1 MGKYLVI
8 ANLTG
13 HDSHGVQRVPRYLQW
28 LAEGD
33 FVADRTVKV
42 VTDTPVLAVLDG
54 QYGFGQTV
62 APQAVEI
69 GIKKCKEMGL
79 AAIALRN
86 AGHVGRVGDWA
97 EMAAAEGLIS
107 IHYVNAASSV
117 LVAPFG
123 GVDRRFSTAPYCVG
137 IPRKGQNPLV
147 LDFATSVVAEGKV
160 LNASFGGK
168 KIPDDALIAPDGSTS
183 GDPHVLY
190 GDYTPTGPRTYRKG
204 TGAIRAFGEHKGSG
218 LALMCEIL
226 GGSLTGTGATQES
239 RKWANGMLSFYIDPA
254 RIDPEGFFPE
264 DVTRYVAY
272 VKSATPGRAR
282 RRGARSRRARGA
294 HAHQAAEGG
303 RAAAR
308 RHVEGHCRRS
318 RKDRHR
324 CGPHSTHARLTTRNI
339 HSEDTPVQHSNDLIE
354 TPQELRHAHH
364 LQRAGD
370 RGARAP
376 PHRLHHQASG
386 VPVPRPAAHRRLC
399 AHGDHPH
406 HACLRAEQQGR
417 PQAARRLL
425 RVCGV
430 QARPHH
436 HRHPGPRRGRRRLRC
451 LLGRGAERRA

>member
-1 MGKYLVI
+1 MITVKAKALEELVRDIFRKAGCSAAEAGRMGKYLVI

-42 VTDTPVLAVLDG
+42 ITDTPVLAVLDG

-79 AAIALRN
+79 AAVALRN
-86 AGHVGRVGDWA
+86 SGHVGRVGDWA
-97 EMAAAEGLIS
+97 EMAAADGLIS

-147 LDFATSVVAEGKV
+147 LDFATSIVAEGKV

-226 GGSLTGTGATQES
+226 GGSLTGTGATQEE

-254 RIDPEGFFPE
+254 RIDPDGFFPE
-264 DVTRYVAY
+264 DVTRYVGY
-272 VKSATPGRAR
+272 VKSARPATAGAEVLVPGEPEERMRAKR
-282 RRGARSRRARGA
+282 LKDGVPLPEDTWKAIAA
-294 HAHQAAEGG
+294 AAEKIGIE
-303 RAAAR
+303 AAR
-308 RHVEGHCRRS
+308 
-318 RKDRHR
+318 
-324 CGPHSTHARLTTRNI
+324 I
-339 HSEDTPVQHSNDLIE
+339 
-354 TPQELRHAHH
+354 
-364 LQRAGD
+364 QRALD
-370 RGARAP
+370 
-376 PHRLHHQASG
+376 
-386 VPVPRPAAHRRLC
+386 
-399 AHGDHPH
+399 
-406 HACLRAEQQGR
+406 
-417 PQAARRLL
+417 
-425 RVCGV
+425 
-430 QARPHH
+430 
-436 HRHPGPRRGRRRLRC
+436 
-451 LLGRGAERRA
+451 

>member
-1 MGKYLVI
+1 MIHVKAKALEELVRDIFRKAGCSAAEAERMGKYLVI

-62 APQAVEI
+62 APQAVAI

-79 AAIALRN
+79 AAVALRN

-190 GDYTPTGPRTYRKG
+190 GDYTATGPRTYRKG

-254 RIDPEGFFPE
+254 RIDPDGFFPE

-272 VKSATPGRAR
+272 VKSARPATPGGEVLVPGEPEERTRAKR
-282 RRGARSRRARGA
+282 LKEGVPLPEDTWKAIAA
-294 HAHQAAEGG
+294 AAEKIGID
-303 RAAAR
+303 AAR
-308 RHVEGHCRRS
+308 
-318 RKDRHR
+318 
-324 CGPHSTHARLTTRNI
+324 I
-339 HSEDTPVQHSNDLIE
+339 
-354 TPQELRHAHH
+354 
-364 LQRAGD
+364 QRTLD
-370 RGARAP
+370 
-376 PHRLHHQASG
+376 
-386 VPVPRPAAHRRLC
+386 
-399 AHGDHPH
+399 
-406 HACLRAEQQGR
+406 
-417 PQAARRLL
+417 
-425 RVCGV
+425 
-430 QARPHH
+430 
-436 HRHPGPRRGRRRLRC
+436 
-451 LLGRGAERRA
+451 